1 MSSGST
7 PPFKPDE
14 DSGVAYDSVD
24 DYKNDVEC
32 STEENQQL
40 RQKCETLTS
49 ELVTLKAQL
58 QSLKEKAVKD
68 EKEKAELLST
78 NKGLEATLKEKEEEI
93 AALKNDVQ
101 DLTKDNQQLWKDWE
115 TANEDSTDSSEEELQ
130 TSVQTEGV
138 SPTDSRQGIC
148 IVFGNELI
156 SQTEDDLNNQGTGKA
171 ERVAEQGGG
180 QLGGLKGRPEDDS
193 LIAIGPED
201 IKVMKKC
208 IKDTATGILQ
218 FHERK
223 EQLLSTQSASYS
235 AQQQPTSGNYIE
247 AEVLIELNLSVADTL
262 ETVKKILRLKLGY
275 DMKELKKYCDVFL
288 KDLKIPAG
296 QAVCL
301 PESEVLVGMRNA
313 AAHAN
318 VVYSWA
324 VKGYPTPAVVLYQK
338 KKKFEKYHEV
348 YNQSTAEFFLMCS
361 NLRKLFL
368 CHWEP
373 LREYIPRPNFSNS
386 QKEEVVLPAEEE
398 SSFNNLGTG
407 SLVFLVTF
415 LYHGLHVSG
424 VLYL

>member
-235 AQQQPTSGNYIE
+235 AQQHPTSGNYIE
-247 AEVLIELNLSVADTL
+247 AEVLIEANLSIAGTL
-262 ETVKKILRLKLGY
+262 ETVKKILSLDPAHKKR
-275 DMKELKKYCDVFL
+275 ELQYYCDIFL
-288 KDLKIPAG
+288 AGLPAG
-296 QAVCL
+296 QADCL
-301 PESEVLVGMRNA
+301 PSSAQLAGGRNS

-318 VVYSWA
+318 VVYVWTLEYTDSPA
-324 VKGYPTPAVVLYQK
+324 PTVVLYQMK
-338 KKKFEKYHEV
+338 KKSERYDEVRKY
-348 YNQSTAEFFLMCS
+348 STADFFLMC
-361 NLRKLFL
+361 NTLRKYFL
-368 CHWEP
+368 CDWEP
-373 LREYIPRPNFSNS
+373 LRDYIPLPIFSNS
-386 QKEEVVLPAEEE
+386 QEEEVVSPTEEE
-398 SSFNNLGTG
+398 SSFNDLGTG
-407 SLVFLVTF
+407 SPVFLDTF